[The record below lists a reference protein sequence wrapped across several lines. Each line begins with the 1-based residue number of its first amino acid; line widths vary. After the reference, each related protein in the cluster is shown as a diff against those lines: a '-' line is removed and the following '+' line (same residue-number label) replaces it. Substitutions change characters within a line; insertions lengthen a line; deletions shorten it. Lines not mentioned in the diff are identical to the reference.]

1 MDSDSRLL
9 TRQNE
14 SMRLRTK
21 IILVCSLATAAISTG
36 AGVLAIYATSA
47 AELAQLDS
55 NLESLA
61 VSSTLSTDPVGT
73 ALLAIDSAGPD
84 TEVGFFSINADY
96 SALSDGESVIVTTPT
111 KLQLGQAAKHA
122 ITVEQKAGDSYRL
135 RTSAMA
141 DDEYVVF
148 ATSLSSATEKTNQT
162 IILWFAAMGS
172 AILLGAFVLWLI
184 TRRDLSRIE
193 VLIRKAKEISSGDFE
208 VKLEQA
214 DGKSELDTL
223 NNSLSNML
231 DALQG
236 ALHREKLGQQRAKD
250 FLADASH
257 ELKTPLT
264 VIRGYSEL
272 LMKGEE
278 LEPEMIER
286 SQERIQN
293 QIHRMQA
300 LIDDMLLLV
309 ELEQTADD
317 DKQLVNLSEVV
328 NLAFYDLKT
337 LHPERDIELNV
348 ENDIVL
354 IGSQRLLEQ
363 LLANLISNLSRYVAP
378 DRKVAVCLKQK
389 DSFAVLQIDDSG
401 DGLPDSAY
409 NHGIQYFSRFDPSR
423 SRDSGGSGLGIS
435 IMGAIVA
442 RHEGKL
448 EIKRSELG
456 GLCTVIDLPVDLKA
470 EKD

>member
-1 MDSDSRLL
+1 
-9 TRQNE
+9 
-14 SMRLRTK
+14 MRLRTK

-61 VSSTLSTDPVGT
+61 VSSTLSPDPVGS
-73 ALLAIDSAGPD
+73 ALLAIDSVGQD

-111 KLQLGQAAKHA
+111 KLQLEQAAKHA
-122 ITVEQKAGDSYRL
+122 ITVQQKAGDSYRL

-162 IILWFAAMGS
+162 ILLWFAVMGS

-208 VKLEQA
+208 VKLEQT

-231 DALQG
+231 EALQG
-236 ALHREKLGQQRAKD
+236 ALQREKLGKQRAKD

-272 LMKGEE
+272 LMKGEK

-286 SQERIQN
+286 SQARIQN
-293 QIHRMQA
+293 QIQRMQA

-309 ELEQTADD
+309 ELEQTTGEE
-317 DKQLVNLSEVV
+317 KQLVNLSDVV
-328 NLAFYDLKT
+328 NAAMYDLKT
-337 LHPERDIELNV
+337 LHPDREIELNV
-348 ENDIVL
+348 KNEILVN
-354 IGSQRLLEQ
+354 GSQRLLEQ
-363 LLANLISNLSRYVAP
+363 LLANLISNLSRYVEP
-378 DRKVAVCLKQK
+378 DRNVAVCLKQK
-389 DSFAVLQIDDSG
+389 DSFAILQIDDSG

-409 NHGIQYFSRFDPSR
+409 TYGIQYFSRFDPSR

-435 IMGAIVA
+435 IMAAIVT
-442 RHEGKL
+442 RHGGKMEL
-448 EIKRSELG
+448 KRSELG
-456 GLCTVIDLPVDLKA
+456 GLCTFIALPIELKA
-470 EKD
+470 ETD